1 MPPRHSLDSFAGPV
15 VADTSVVI
23 NLNATGCSE
32 ALLAAMPNQV
42 LLAELVVSE
51 LEDQRSRQH
60 QDAEML
66 SKLVDL
72 DLIRVIALG
81 ESAQAVFTQLVAGSA
96 AETLDDGEAAT
107 IATALERD
115 GLALI
120 DERKAL
126 RICASRFEEL
136 PTGTT
141 VDLLR
146 HPRIQETL
154 PREELANLVFN
165 AAYRGR
171 MRVQHHHGDWLLELI
186 GRERAELCS
195 SLSWI
200 LRSTRPQGPLPGSEV
215 HEERVPYGFGNRP

>member
-72 DLIRVIALG
+72 DLIRG
-81 ESAQAVFTQLVAGSA
+81 HGP
-96 AETLDDGEAAT
+96 
-107 IATALERD
+107 R
-115 GLALI
+115 
-120 DERKAL
+120 RK
-126 RICASRFEEL
+126 CASGL
-136 PTGTT
+136 HPTG
-141 VDLLR
+141 R
-146 HPRIQETL
+146 RK
-154 PREELANLVFN
+154 
-165 AAYRGR
+165 RG
-171 MRVQHHHGDWLLELI
+171 
-186 GRERAELCS
+186 
-195 SLSWI
+195 
-200 LRSTRPQGPLPGSEV
+200 
-215 HEERVPYGFGNRP
+215 

>member
-1 MPPRHSLDSFAGPV
+1 M
-15 VADTSVVI
+15 
-23 NLNATGCSE
+23 
-32 ALLAAMPNQV
+32 
-42 LLAELVVSE
+42 
-51 LEDQRSRQH
+51 
-60 QDAEML
+60 
-66 SKLVDL
+66 
-72 DLIRVIALG
+72 ALG

-146 HPRIQETL
+146 HPRIQEIL
-154 PREELANLVFN
+154 PKNELADAVFN
-165 AAYRGR
+165 AAFKSR
-171 MRVQHHHGDWLLELI
+171 MRVQHHHGEWVLDLI
-186 GRERAELCS
+186 GRKRAATCA
-195 SLSWI
+195 SLSRI
-200 LRSTRPQGPLPGSEV
+200 LRTTRPPGPPLGSEV
-215 HEERVPYGFGNRP
+215 HEERVPHGFSIRP